1 MPELAGAGHRVN
13 HDGFDGGEALIRAAG
28 DLGAEYVFCSS
39 GSEWAPVW
47 EALARRHEAGLSGPE
62 YLDLAHETTAVG
74 MATGYAAVTG
84 RPQVVLLHAAAG
96 LLQGANAIHGA
107 LLTGAP
113 VVICSGE
120 SASYGDGA
128 GPDPGSQWYRNL
140 SVVGGPQAVAA
151 PFTKWACAAADVSV
165 LYGMVKRAGELAAAS
180 PAGPVYVN
188 TPVEVLLAPWRP
200 SPADGPAPPAART
213 VAADADVEA
222 AARLLAAAQRPVLAT
237 ETAGRDPDAFAA
249 LVELAELLAIPVVEP
264 QSAVCASFPR
274 THPLHAGGDL
284 AALAAGADLVILA
297 GCRSAWYPPSAKP
310 GEATVLVIDE
320 TPHRPHMAY
329 QVLAADRYVG
339 GEMALTLRAIAAR
352 LRDLGV
358 DAAAVR
364 ARRAEAE
371 RAHAAADAARRGAEQ
386 AALAAGEGPV
396 DPVAAAA
403 ALREVGAVVIDETI
417 THSRLIARHLMA
429 ETPGRYRYVQGG
441 LGQGLG
447 VALGAKL
454 ALGADQL
461 VAFTVGDGS
470 WLYNPVL
477 PGLMASAQYGL
488 PVLVVVFNNGK
499 YLSMR
504 HNHRRAYPEG
514 AAARTGYQLG
524 VDLSAQPDAAAVAA
538 AAGAAGLTV
547 SATRELAGVLE
558 KAVATVR
565 GGQTAVINV
574 VLSKLS
580 IRTERG
586 SCPCQLHLLPRSG
599 SPRMTCAR
607 WSAASSPPAGCVN
620 PTPAPWPARWSG
632 PTCGASTHTG
642 SPGCPGTSSCST
654 RANRCPMPGRRSSGR
669 ARPSRSSTRT
679 PRPARSR

>member
-1 MPELAGAGHRVN
+1 VSME
-13 HDGFDGGEALIRAAG
+13 FDGGEALIRAAA
-28 DLGAEYVFCSS
+28 DLGAEYIFCSS

-47 EALARRHEAGLSGPE
+47 EAFARRHEAGQPGPG

-84 RPQVVLLHAAAG
+84 RAQVVLLHAAAG

-113 VVICSGE
+113 IVICSGE
-120 SASYGDGA
+120 SAGYGDGA

-151 PFTKWACAAADVSV
+151 PFTKWACAAADSSV
-165 LYGMVKRAGELAAAS
+165 LYGMVKRAGELAAQS

-188 TPVEVLLAPWRP
+188 TPVEVLLAPWHP
-200 SPADGPAPPAART
+200 SPADGPAPRPSQT
-213 VAADADVEA
+213 VAGPADVEA
-222 AARLLAAAQRPVLAT
+222 AAQLLAGAQRPVLAT
-237 ETAGRDPDAFAA
+237 ETAGRDPEAFAA

-274 THPLHAGGDL
+274 THPLHAGGEL
-284 AALAAGADLVILA
+284 APLATQADLVILA
-297 GCRSAWYPPSAKP
+297 GCRSPWYPPSAKP
-310 GEATVLVIDE
+310 GTATVLVIDE
-320 TPHRPHMAY
+320 TPHRPHIAY

-339 GEMALTLRAIAAR
+339 GELGPTLRAITAR
-352 LRDLGV
+352 LRELGV
-358 DAAAVR
+358 AEAAIR
-364 ARRAEAE
+364 ARRE
-371 RAHAAADAARRGAEQ
+371 RAARDHAAADTARRDAERT
-386 AALAAGEGPV
+386 ALAAAAASADGPV

-403 ALREVGAVVIDETI
+403 VLREVLGPDAVVIDETI

-454 ALGADQL
+454 AAGPDRL

-488 PVLVVVFNNGK
+488 PVLVVVFGNGK

-504 HNHRRAYPEG
+504 HNHRRVYPDSV
-514 AAARTGYQLG
+514 AARTGYQLG

-538 AAGAAGLTV
+538 AAGAAGFTV

-565 GGQTAVINV
+565 GGQTAVVNV

-580 IRTERG
+580 TER
-586 SCPCQLHLLPRSG
+586 SG
-599 SPRMTCAR
+599 AR
-607 WSAASSPPAGCVN
+607 AHRNSVFEQG
-620 PTPAPWPARWSG
+620 
-632 PTCGASTHTG
+632 
-642 SPGCPGTSSCST
+642 
-654 RANRCPMPGRRSSGR
+654 PGRRG
-669 ARPSRSSTRT
+669 
-679 PRPARSR
+679 